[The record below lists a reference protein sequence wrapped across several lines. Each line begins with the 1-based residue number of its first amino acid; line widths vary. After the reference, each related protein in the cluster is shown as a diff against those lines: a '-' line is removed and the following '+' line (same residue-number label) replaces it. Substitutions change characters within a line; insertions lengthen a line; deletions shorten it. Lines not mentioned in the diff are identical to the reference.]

1 MSREAADRQGGSKP
15 NRDKEVP
22 HALSRS
28 ESRTSINTFI
38 LLMQSAQ
45 ANRKLEWCDNP
56 DRMRQTHVSRLLT
69 KLYARDRA
77 QLVMLAYEAG
87 VVVPGSG

>member
-1 MSREAADRQGGSKP
+1 MSRETADRQGGSKP

-28 ESRTSINTFI
+28 ESRTSINTSI

-45 ANRKLEWCDNP
+45 ATRKLEWCDNA
-56 DRMRQTHVSRLLT
+56 DRMRQNSRESLAHQAVR
-69 KLYARDRA
+69 ARPR
-77 QLVMLAYEAG
+77 QLVMLTYEAG